1 MFFGSHI
8 LAFIVLGLTYGP
20 RFPQLYHSAYDH
32 NPKHSI
38 IAFSNPVAKTEMRC
52 GVVWG
57 FRWGGVGG
65 KGGNVGEGGVGEFVA
80 AMLYLQL
87 PFVAAASGYVQYT
100 RYGSF
105 HTIWGLWK
113 APYTPTLVLSAAKI
127 ANTSADGLTT
137 LVCSHKG
144 GCLGC
149 TEIYKSCSLNSLK
162 GVLWVIKG
170 DSRSIEHILHNMMVL
185 LGLGILP

>member
-1 MFFGSHI
+1 MPIAAIIGVFWESHTNVYSVVAYI
-8 LAFIVLGLTYGP
+8 RASIPTT
-20 RFPQLYHSAYDH
+20 LYCLLE
-32 NPKHSI
+32 P
-38 IAFSNPVAKTEMRC
+38 C
-52 GVVWG
+52 GKDRDAV
-57 FRWGGVGG
+57 WGGVGVSWGGAWGG
-65 KGGNVGEGGVGEFVA
+65 KGGNMGEGGVGEFVA

-149 TEIYKSCSLNSLK
+149 TEIYKSCSLDSLK

-170 DSRSIEHILHNMMVL
+170 DSRSIEYILHNMMVL